1 MGGKIKSWKKRWFVF
16 DRLKRTLSYYAG
28 EFPQTALGQSGLGPL
43 GSNSWVGR
51 SARRKPSFQVEG
63 QRLSSENV
71 RSVTGSHPSFFHIV
85 LALRC
90 CGGSDKLRSLFQM
103 AMLSSLVHTVRKA
116 GAKQRVKYG
125 VWVSLTG
132 NT

>member
-71 RSVTGSHPSFFHIV
+71 RCVAGSHPSFFHIV
-85 LALRC
+85 LALQC
-90 CGGSDKLRSLFQM
+90 CGVPISGSGDKM